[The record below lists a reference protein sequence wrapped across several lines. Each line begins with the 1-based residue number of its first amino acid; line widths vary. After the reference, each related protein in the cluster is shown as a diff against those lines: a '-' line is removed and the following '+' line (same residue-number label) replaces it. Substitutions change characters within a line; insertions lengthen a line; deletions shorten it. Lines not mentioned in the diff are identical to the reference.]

1 MAESF
6 EEYKKRYNESRSKAN
21 STENES
27 FEDYKKR
34 YNQKRYQTEVSNVDE
49 EYINR
54 FKEDANS
61 FFSSS
66 QVDLGWD
73 NASSV
78 YQKSQR
84 TLKDL
89 DYRRSV
95 ISSWLASNKDSLET
109 DSYKSLSD
117 AMELFTSDSNTIM
130 SYLTEAK
137 DYYDKDKN
145 QDAYLAYVDRQ
156 NKLNYDLTAGK
167 QKIGDLNRAMELEK
181 ELEDDQYI
189 LENWPGHDWLEPS
202 KEMLEEQAI
211 LVRRIERNK
220 LELSRLKDQYG
231 LEGNL
236 NELTAAENVMFRE
249 SEAVQNEAR
258 LSAVVDSPDFEK
270 YSQKG
275 AEIKKK
281 GGYTRDSKD
290 MTDDEKAIADYY
302 VGKEDEESFAEY
314 MDAIEN
320 RIKAKRGERWA
331 GKIEDKPLLQLAA
344 APVVGLDQFASG
356 AKGLWK
362 SAFSDDDYVAP
373 SSIQY
378 AGQAIRED
386 LAAEE
391 DGFTIFGSSLG
402 QIGYDILSTSANMA
416 PSILASI
423 AVGTVSKTAGVLTGR
438 ALMGASAAGNAYIDK
453 LNKGYSQEQARA
465 YGAMVGASEVL
476 LETALNGI
484 GALGKGVI
492 PTKILSKLDDVDNI
506 LAKVA
511 KSVPGQM
518 AMSGLSEGMEEGIQA
533 ILEPAIWGIVSGED
547 FTVEKQ
553 EVLYSSLLGFLT
565 GGVFEA
571 GEMAV
576 DTIGLNRAAKKTY
589 GNNQSELVT
598 ESLEIDPDN
607 KFAQKMQSKVND
619 GKNLRGSQIRK
630 LIDQNDSTM
639 VNQDIASI
647 QKATEATLTERG
659 ETGDVKAI
667 SEAIAKKTAGK
678 SLTKEEWAM
687 ITESKY
693 GREVMRELDPENI
706 LRSDH
711 STEWTGS
718 IGTNKINA
726 NEYGKLLADA
736 EVSVSGEVAE
746 TGSEV
751 ADNAVA
757 STEVEKLKGT
767 IEYLK
772 SVAQNPTLSMGQK
785 IDVAERLEAAERE
798 LKAVESGEGTQNT
811 PKKVK
816 VTPVVSA
823 PSVSIEEAS
832 KKYGKQAKAMV
843 ATYNQDQDV
852 AKFDRA
858 YSIAYDMGKSN
869 VGYSYVE
876 KSDATGYLTDEQ
888 KKLAYSAGVSASED
902 WATSWDKQLNSG
914 KKGNGAHKEGRVS
927 ADKGVKMSDL
937 RKTFNDPQNKA
948 YKALVTIAKATGI
961 NIVLTKSKVDSQG
974 RLIGNQGEFKW
985 DNDTIYIDINAGVNY
1000 AMDTGELT
1008 KYSMLRTFGHE
1019 FTHFIEKNAPVE
1031 YNALRKLVFEEITKR
1046 PGGDVDYLIKKKQLL
1061 YKDENLSYEAAS
1073 REVVAESMSD
1083 MLRDTSFIEKLT
1095 QKHQTLAQKLL
1106 GKLKEFLA
1114 NIKSYF
1120 DNLAKNPST
1129 EANAIQ
1135 QEMNGAMKYLESIIE
1150 AFDKAAVA
1158 AVENYQGI
1166 TEDVVSELT
1175 PGEEGVVVD
1184 KDGEPVA
1191 YSTEDGTVMLS
1202 IRTYEDE
1209 GRAEFRKY
1217 LEKCVKNKSLTEAE
1231 MTEMLDGIE
1240 EVYNICKEFKDKY
1253 APFSKWSDAEVIRD
1267 TRGKPVFSV
1276 VTPNGEYKMN
1286 LDFSLVCKK
1295 RRTLDAVFNEMSK
1308 RGIIDDFELG
1318 KKTVV
1323 KINEL
1328 IRKYKFET
1336 ACNLCFVDAKRY
1348 RQADVAD
1355 SVVRLYNDLV
1365 QSLVPEEHIGSIERF
1380 NFAGYAT
1387 IKPVADGIH
1396 SWPNSKLDFSHINE
1410 VLKQYE
1416 KDTVEAKAARYIKNN
1431 PEARKLLLRGDF
1443 MSSGGFD
1450 AVKSQNQN
1458 IMSLYNSKK
1467 GTGGPKAAFGD
1478 VQYMNEVIKKAR
1490 WWTPAKA
1497 YDVGGVRIQ
1506 SFSDYVPRMVFDY
1519 VQMIYDLAAT
1529 KLPAHAYTKEAIF
1542 VMQFGLTGVKINMS
1556 LIPAVVEGGIAPGLD
1571 ANGNYAWAGESF
1583 DFETAK
1589 AIQKAPGYSE
1599 NCGTI
1604 AVGVSKKHIET
1615 LLRDPDI
1622 RMVIPYHK
1630 SGLNPVVAHMNKI
1643 AEFTDYTSLKT
1654 NPKGCQS
1661 TMDAEGNKVEKDFD
1675 FNKTLRAV
1683 GDPKLAADKYLQ
1695 WCDDPAHGY
1704 TPKFAEFRREE
1715 NYYKLLVDFTVYDE
1729 SGTYVPQR
1737 EVRAVFPKEG
1747 ETFGSMKD
1755 LIKSGLKE
1763 DALIQGKRDALI
1775 PKMVDEIERT
1785 IARTEAEIPDDEQ
1798 VEQADHDV
1806 EAELM
1811 DENRVQ
1817 KSIRSYDSVEEMDSD
1832 YLDAVDSEDV
1842 ETQKQ
1847 MVAEAAKRAMPDTV
1861 VVDTK
1866 GDLMLMYHGT
1876 ANGGAFTVFEG
1887 NKLSNESRTS
1897 QIGQGFYFT
1906 NSKADAEAYTK
1917 NVDIYGRVSKGSN
1930 PHLHQV
1936 YLNITNPFDVRK
1948 DTLDLDKVKSVYM
1961 DGGYDYFYDN
1971 WIPFYLDKKSVNG
1984 KTFTKADLKAMSRE
1998 DRVSAF
2004 VDYYSKFGSKE
2015 VLSNMVRAFGSQN
2028 QGALLE
2034 SMKNRLGYDGIVEE
2048 YKPGLF
2054 QYVAFSSEQIKS
2066 ADPVTYDD
2074 NGSVIPL
2081 SERFNEENQDIRYS
2095 KRIYEDDYAPT
2106 FYSQMEKVVSGMKQE
2121 KFGASSVVDMLR
2133 GRGVKAEEIK
2143 WSGIEAWLDG
2153 KKSVTKAEL
2162 QEFIAGS
2169 MLQIEEE
2176 TLDNRELPYSQE
2188 HQSQIAKYESERDII
2203 VEQLKSEWKRI
2214 VGNDIPITHFG
2225 VGLESS
2231 VVTKLLE
2238 ANTAKKSDTE
2248 AGRKY
2253 EASRAALKRCVEYS
2267 DDYFGYD
2274 NAHRAYVAAVRNP
2287 QNFLDSYE
2295 MTSFE
2300 KGVFRDFIKAKEA
2313 YNKVEGISVDD
2324 QRTIRT
2330 IAESADRF
2338 NSRISS
2344 VKREHT
2350 SKEGKLATQWNQY
2363 RIKGG
2368 DNYRELLFK
2377 IPESNY
2383 SNRAMA
2389 AHWREHSGVLAHA
2402 RIQDIDTFIGKMLFI
2417 EEIQSDWHNDGR
2429 KDGYLGEEAS
2439 VRQRVADLKKQWNS
2453 LLKESKTVSDD
2464 EAESLN
2470 DKLDKVYTEMSRLE
2484 DKLKWNDFAPDA
2496 PFRENYHEFVLKKLI
2511 RMAAEQ
2517 GYDSIGWTTA
2527 DIQSDRWSDEYA
2539 EAYRIEYDQN
2549 IPKFL
2554 AKYGK
2559 KWGTTVGKTVLDSG
2573 TEVWSMAITDA
2584 MKDSVLY
2591 EGQAQYQK
2599 RTNTLTDHEILDMA
2613 AKELDTSKLTDAEKS
2628 ALDIFRKRVDKLK
2641 ALKEE
2646 RQKQGSIFYEH
2657 QFGANKDTAK
2667 ATAARN
2673 RMTVLDKQITKASA
2687 EVLGLED
2694 KKVLKDVL
2702 QKSRKVI
2709 EQNERKESLERI
2721 RVAREEVR
2729 AKERERANERLEA
2742 LRQKKNAQ
2750 IAEVRAE
2757 EREKATNRVQN
2768 VREGYQ
2774 SSRLREK
2781 IKAFKAKLEKNLL
2794 NPTERQY
2801 VPAGLTQAMINVV
2814 NLIDIDTD
2822 LVNPDG
2828 TVNKAQERRNETK
2841 MKLSDL
2847 AAEYERLK
2855 SSDPVY
2861 AGEFDEAVY
2870 NYLTE
2875 LRDNFA
2881 GRHLRE
2887 MTLGELTEMYEI
2899 LRSIEETLQ
2908 DARKLIGW
2916 GDAETVYEAGDSI
2929 IAEQNAITAKRKDGK
2944 RTWQQEKRDNSLALT
2959 LSPVRY
2965 VERMS
2970 AYHQNSYL
2978 LRMFKAFEKGVR
2990 KKEFFKMQAYKSF
3003 EVLTN
3008 RKQYEDAI
3016 YTPVG
3021 SIYTDANG
3029 RSFRLSKMQM
3039 MQAILSLERERANNM
3054 SHIEGSGFSFADLD
3068 MLKKGNLKDA
3078 ISEEHSHRVPNAVDM
3093 VGEFID
3099 LLKND
3104 KWAQDYM
3111 VAARKFFNETA
3122 KDAINETSLALKH
3135 RIVAKDKSYIPFEVD
3150 KNFIVNE
3157 ISAANDVQ
3165 QTINSYGMLKD
3176 TKKFASNPLII
3187 TGLNNILDRHIE
3199 QVATIHGLAIEVRN
3213 FNKVWNV
3220 RGLEANSGD
3229 PTVKATIQR
3238 NWGDKGLKLV
3248 EQAVQDIQGPRHNS
3262 QSELYKKIKSG
3273 YIGATFLLN
3282 LSVVTKQVGS
3292 LFSATSMLRWRGPV
3306 RQIGN
3311 LLYTMTHSKKLS
3323 AEVDKYTASAW
3334 MRRQGLSDA
3343 EVYTLMTEGK
3353 KTWLGRLANKAP
3365 AVVNPTK
3372 WITAM
3377 DHAVALSLW
3386 KYAKEDT
3393 AKRTGLKGEELL
3405 RATAEFYDEV
3415 VENTQSMTDVLHRPE
3430 IQKRSDVIS
3439 ESFGM
3444 FKTDLY
3450 QMAGQLL
3457 VSGERYHANKTKEN
3471 GKALA
3476 RTAYAV
3482 TMSAVWAQLMTAVF
3496 AMLRY
3501 KVDQYRDDEDKDLTA
3516 ESWMKRQG
3524 FSLIGDFAGYI
3535 FPLLGSELV
3544 GVFENIVYGESDELV
3559 DSLGL
3564 TAINNAYDAALNV
3577 ISPLTKGEMPK
3588 TSDLRKFT
3596 TSTLQMFGVPAN
3608 NILRTL
3614 DAIQLHAKDIANGR
3628 FLSFEAGVQR
3638 SSTHHANRIMEAV
3651 EKGNMNLANA
3661 LFEEA
3666 VEEAA
3671 LKKSEDGSI
3680 SEEALKEARSSLQSA
3695 FGKKYKDGEISAE
3708 QAEKILVDI
3717 FGKSENDAFWI
3728 IRAWDTGDSSKY
3740 SAVFDAALSG
3750 TGFNEALKEM
3760 TDHGYEKD
3768 DVLSKLKTQ
3777 IKTWYTDEE
3786 SETRIS
3792 KQQAMD
3798 MLKKHVGMKPDEV
3811 TSTINQWS
3819 SKVVTGIAYDDIKDE
3834 FMAGKMTASRAI
3846 EMRVRYG
3853 GKTKEDATAEVSA
3866 WNAEKKYGLS
3876 SDIAKAYTK
3885 PIKAIGKSLEQAGIK
3900 ADVFTKYKD
3909 LSSKCEGYDKDGDGK
3924 TDSGSKKEQIM
3935 DVIHS
3940 LPLTVAQKDALYYSN
3955 SNWSVEAINEAPWHQ

>member
-1 MAESF
+1 MASY
-6 EEYKKRYNESRSKAN
+6 EELKKQVKSYRQQKGEQTQSGRTKTYEELKQEVKQYRFQEDVRSVDQN
-21 STENES
+21 YIQR
-27 FEDYKKR
+27 FMDF
-34 YNQKRYQTEVSNVDE
+34 SND
-49 EYINR
+49 
-54 FKEDANS
+54 
-61 FFSSS
+61 FFSSA
-66 QVDLGWD
+66 QKDYANMGWD
-73 NASSV
+73 NAGSLYQKHQSTMDDLEYRRLVIDAWRSSV
-78 YQKSQR
+78 G
-84 TLKDL
+84 
-89 DYRRSV
+89 
-95 ISSWLASNKDSLET
+95 DSLDAAT
-109 DSYKSLSD
+109 SKSLSET
-117 AMELFTSDSNTIM
+117 MSLFRSDSSKVM
-130 SYLTEAK
+130 SALAEAR
-137 DYYDKDKN
+137 DFYDPEKN

-156 NKLNYDLTAGK
+156 NKLNYDLGAG
-167 QKIGDLNRAMELEK
+167 QKKIDDLNRAISLAKDIQAIGHDVPTDITREYDAILRAYGLTGNEDLK
-181 ELEDDQYI
+181 ELM
-189 LENWPGHDWLEPS
+189 S
-202 KEMLEEQAI
+202 
-211 LVRRIERNK
+211 
-220 LELSRLKDQYG
+220 
-231 LEGNL
+231 
-236 NELTAAENVMFRE
+236 AENVMF
-249 SEAVQNEAR
+249 SEAKRTQEGVR
-258 LSAVVDSPDFEK
+258 LSSVADSSSDSFDPEFEK
-270 YSQKG
+270 LGVYVPTEKKKLIPDYEDIAYELINGNKNVNLASGQAWGKISD
-275 AEIKKK
+275 AEYTRLLTASEHMNDSERALYNYWYAK
-281 GGYTRDSKD
+281 GGYKAAEAYLDSIMYDLNTR
-290 MTDDEKAIADYY
+290 E
-302 VGKEDEESFAEY
+302 
-314 MDAIEN
+314 
-320 RIKAKRGERWA
+320 
-331 GKIEDKPLLQLAA
+331 
-344 APVVGLDQFASG
+344 ASG
-356 AKGLWK
+356 RYGDIEGKTALELLH
-362 SAFSDDDYVAP
+362 FIP
-373 SSIQY
+373 
-378 AGQAIRED
+378 AGFDQANTGIESLFNTNGEYRPPTATQMVSGAVRED
-386 LAAEE
+386 LGNTGPEWVGKTLQTVYDA
-391 DGFTIFGSSLG
+391 GTTI
-402 QIGYDILSTSANMA
+402 TNMA
-416 PSILASI
+416 PSILTSI
-423 AVGTVSKTAGVLTGR
+423 AIGTINPAAGAWAGNAILG
-438 ALMGASAAGNAYIDK
+438 GSAAGNAYQEK
-453 LNKGYSQEQARA
+453 LNLGYSKEQARS
-465 YGAMVGASEVL
+465 YGLMIGASEIVMEKL
-476 LETALNGI
+476 LGGI
-484 GALGKGVI
+484 
-492 PTKILSKLDDVDNI
+492 SKLGGGMLSNTVLKNLDNVDNI

-511 KSVPGQM
+511 KSTGGKILM
-518 AMSGLSEGMEEGIQA
+518 NAGSEALEEGLQS
-533 ILEPAIWGIVSGED
+533 ILEPYIWQAVSGED
-547 FTVEKQ
+547 ASVDWQ
-553 EVLYSSLLGFLT
+553 EALYSSLLGFIT
-565 GGVFEA
+565 GGVFEGA
-571 GEMAV
+571 NAAFETVSLNNETKQKYGAVQGEV
-576 DTIGLNRAAKKTY
+576 
-589 GNNQSELVT
+589 VT
-598 ESLEIDPDN
+598 EALEIDPDSN
-607 KFAQKMQSKVND
+607 FAQRMQSKLDN
-619 GKNLRGSQIRK
+619 GKDLSGSQINK
-630 LIDQNDSTM
+630 LLKNNEAGL
-639 VNQDIASI
+639 VKNDIASI
-647 QKATEATLTERG
+647 QKAAEATLVKYG
-659 ETGDVKAI
+659 ETGDVKVI
-667 SEAIAKKTAGK
+667 SEALAKQVTGK
-678 SLTKEEWAM
+678 SLTRAEKTA
-687 ITESKY
+687 ISESKY
-693 GREVMRELDPENI
+693 GQRVANELNPENI
-706 LRSDH
+706 QSGDFN
-711 STEWTGS
+711 TAWAES
-718 IGTNKINA
+718 IDTDRINA
-726 NEYGKLLADA
+726 EEYSRLVQDA
-736 EVSVSGEVAE
+736 ELD
-746 TGSEV
+746 V
-751 ADNAVA
+751 ADTAPEGTAQPDA
-757 STEVEKLKGT
+757 STVIPLRTGEINEADST
-767 IEYLK
+767 ISAE
-772 SVAQNPTLSMGQK
+772 AQET
-785 IDVAERLEAAERE
+785 
-798 LKAVESGEGTQNT
+798 T
-811 PKKVK
+811 
-816 VTPVVSA
+816 SA
-823 PSVSIEEAS
+823 PVASVSIEEVS
-832 KKYGKQAKAMV
+832 KKYGAQAKAMV
-843 ATYNQDQDV
+843 ATYNQGQDV

-858 YSIAYDMGKSN
+858 YGIAYEMGKSD
-869 VGYSYVE
+869 VGVHYAVNSE
-876 KSDATGYLTDEQ
+876 ATSYLTQAQRE
-888 KKLAYSAGVSASED
+888 LAYVQGSFAGKNGAKSLDAKNKPNGTGNGVRRKGAVKLEGIKASEF
-902 WATSWDKQLNSG
+902 
-914 KKGNGAHKEGRVS
+914 R
-927 ADKGVKMSDL
+927 KMLKDS
-937 RKTFNDPQNKA
+937 NDPRGKA
-948 YKALVTIAKATGI
+948 AKVLMTIAEVTGI
-961 NIVLTKSKVDSQG
+961 DIVLFKSQVDASGRYVGEQG
-974 RLIGNQGEFKW
+974 RFEWK
-985 DNDTIYIDINAGVNY
+985 DDTIYIDVNAGLLEAV
-1000 AMDTGELT
+1000 DTGEYS
-1008 KYSMLRTFGHE
+1008 KYIMLRTFGHE
-1019 FTHFIEKNAPVE
+1019 FTHFMEKNAATQYTE
-1031 YNALRKLVFEEITKR
+1031 FRKLVFAEMTKK
-1046 PGGDVDYLIKKKQLL
+1046 GENVDYLVKRKQLQ
-1061 YKDENLSYEAAS
+1061 YKDEKLSYEAAS
-1073 REVVAESMSD
+1073 REVVADAMGD
-1083 MLRDTSFIEKLT
+1083 ILRDSKFVEN
-1095 QKHQTLAQKLL
+1095 LAQKHNGLFKTLL
-1106 GKLKEFLA
+1106 DQFKRFIRNIRSYFNSIAGNPSPEAKALKEE
-1114 NIKSYF
+1114 I
-1120 DNLAKNPST
+1120 
-1129 EANAIQ
+1129 
-1135 QEMNGAMKYLESIIE
+1135 NGTMKYLDSIVE
-1150 AFDKAAVA
+1150 MFDKVA
-1158 AVENYQGI
+1158 MEAVENYQQRVTG
-1166 TEDVVSELT
+1166 EDVVSELT

-1217 LEKCVKNKSLTEAE
+1217 LEKCVKNKSLTKEE
-1231 MTEMLDGIE
+1231 MQDMMDGIE
-1240 EVYNICKEFKDKY
+1240 EVYSICKEFKDKY
-1253 APFSKWSDAEVIRD
+1253 APFSAWSDAEVIRD
-1267 TRGKPVFSV
+1267 TKGKPVFSV

-1295 RRTLDAVFNEMSK
+1295 RRTLDAVFNEMAK

-1396 SWPNSKLDFSHINE
+1396 TWPNSKLDFSHINE

-1817 KSIRSYDSVEEMDSD
+1817 KQVRNNDSDRDFLTEDVKRNLTVSEISEMFDAWNSDAETAELAKKVFAKLQSIQDEHTKASWGKPYGIRFATEAEMEKAFYTATHGVFVKSTSSDFYGITYNIDRFKKFSNQERANVILHEAIHACTERFIHAAESKIPKHVSVLNFRANEDWSEEVKAGLSLIQIFEQVRTAEERIEYGQIDAHEMTAELANPEFRKLLKKQNLWERVVNAIKSILGIGTKTNALDAASKALDRILQIDNVQYSKRTYDSVEEMDSD

-2034 SMKNRLGYDGIVEE
+2034 SMKNILGYDGIVEE

-2081 SERFNEENQDIRYS
+2081 SERFNEENNDIR
-2095 KRIYEDDYAPT
+2095 
-2106 FYSQMEKVVSGMKQE
+2106 
-2121 KFGASSVVDMLR
+2121 
-2133 GRGVKAEEIK
+2133 
-2143 WSGIEAWLDG
+2143 
-2153 KKSVTKAEL
+2153 
-2162 QEFIAGS
+2162 
-2169 MLQIEEE
+2169 
-2176 TLDNRELPYSQE
+2176 
-2188 HQSQIAKYESERDII
+2188 
-2203 VEQLKSEWKRI
+2203 
-2214 VGNDIPITHFG
+2214 
-2225 VGLESS
+2225 
-2231 VVTKLLE
+2231 
-2238 ANTAKKSDTE
+2238 
-2248 AGRKY
+2248 
-2253 EASRAALKRCVEYS
+2253 
-2267 DDYFGYD
+2267 
-2274 NAHRAYVAAVRNP
+2274 
-2287 QNFLDSYE
+2287 
-2295 MTSFE
+2295 
-2300 KGVFRDFIKAKEA
+2300 
-2313 YNKVEGISVDD
+2313 
-2324 QRTIRT
+2324 
-2330 IAESADRF
+2330 
-2338 NSRISS
+2338 
-2344 VKREHT
+2344 
-2350 SKEGKLATQWNQY
+2350 
-2363 RIKGG
+2363 
-2368 DNYRELLFK
+2368 
-2377 IPESNY
+2377 
-2383 SNRAMA
+2383 
-2389 AHWREHSGVLAHA
+2389 
-2402 RIQDIDTFIGKMLFI
+2402 
-2417 EEIQSDWHNDGR
+2417 
-2429 KDGYLGEEAS
+2429 
-2439 VRQRVADLKKQWNS
+2439 
-2453 LLKESKTVSDD
+2453 
-2464 EAESLN
+2464 
-2470 DKLDKVYTEMSRLE
+2470 
-2484 DKLKWNDFAPDA
+2484 
-2496 PFRENYHEFVLKKLI
+2496 
-2511 RMAAEQ
+2511 
-2517 GYDSIGWTTA
+2517 
-2527 DIQSDRWSDEYA
+2527 
-2539 EAYRIEYDQN
+2539 
-2549 IPKFL
+2549 
-2554 AKYGK
+2554 
-2559 KWGTTVGKTVLDSG
+2559 
-2573 TEVWSMAITDA
+2573 
-2584 MKDSVLY
+2584 
-2591 EGQAQYQK
+2591 YQK

-2613 AKELDTSKLTDAEKS
+2613 ARDLDTSKLTDAEKT
-2628 ALDIFRKRVDKLK
+2628 ALGIFQKRVDKLK

-2694 KKVLKDVL
+2694 KKILKDVL

-2709 EQNERKESLERI
+2709 EQKERKESLERI
-2721 RVAREEVR
+2721 RVAREETS
-2729 AKERERANERLEA
+2729 AKERKIANEKLEA
-2742 LRQKKNAQ
+2742 LRQKKNERIAEVRAEERQKAQ
-2750 IAEVRAE
+2750 ERLDNLREKKNERIAEVRAE
-2757 EREKATNRVQN
+2757 ERERATERVQN

-2801 VPAGLTQAMINVV
+2801 VPAGLTQAMIDVV

-2929 IAEQNAITAKRKDGK
+2929 IAEQNAITAKRKYGK

-2970 AYHQNSYL
+2970 GYHQSSYL
-2978 LRMFKAFEKGVR
+2978 LRMFKAFEKGIR
-2990 KKEFFKMQAYKSF
+2990 KKNLFKMQAYKSF
-3003 EVLTN
+3003 EALTS
-3008 RKQYEDAI
+3008 RQQYEDAI

-3039 MQAILSLERERANNM
+3039 MQAILSLEREQANNM

-3111 VAARKFFNETA
+3111 TAARKFFNETA

-3199 QVATIHGLAIEVRN
+3199 QVGNIYGLAIEVRN

-3450 QMAGQLL
+3450 QMAGQFL

-3559 DSLGL
+3559 DSLGI

-3596 TSTLQMFGVPAN
+3596 TSTLQMFGVPAD

-3651 EKGNMNLANA
+3651 EKGNMDLANA

-3680 SEEALKEARSSLQSA
+3680 SEEALKDAQSSLQTA

-3708 QAEKILVDI
+3708 QAEKILVDL
-3717 FGKSENDAFWI
+3717 FGKSEDDAFWI

-3786 SETRIS
+3786 SETRIT

-3798 MLKKHVGMKPDEV
+3798 MLKKYVGMSSDEV

-3885 PIKAIGKSLEQAGIK
+3885 TIKHIGKSAEQAGIK
-3900 ADVFTKYKD
+3900 ADVFTRYKE
-3909 LSSKCEGYDKDGDGK
+3909 LCK
-3924 TDSGSKKEQIM
+3924 TAGSKKEDIM
-3935 DVIHS
+3935 DIIHS
-3940 LPLTVAQKDALYYSN
+3940 LPLTVAQKDALYYQN
-3955 SNWSVEAINEAPWHQ
+3955 GWSEKTIDEAPWHQ